1 MGEPSV
7 REVHLMSTPRCSRC
21 AHTLVS
27 ISITISGQR
36 RTMRSCSSCGY
47 RGWYAGEAAPHRVEL
62 SGVLEEISDERRA
75 NAPRR

>member
-1 MGEPSV
+1 MEDLTSGRSTC
-7 REVHLMSTPRCSRC
+7 MSTPRCSRC

-36 RTMRSCSSCGY
+36 RTMRSCSACGY
-47 RGWYAGEAAPHRVEL
+47 RGWYAGDAPSRVEL
-62 SGVLEEISDERRA
+62 SGVLAEISDERRA